1 MIRWEKVCAA
11 LVAGLLAAGCTPPLE
26 KVQKTM
32 AASVEECRTAKG
44 EGPFVEVSLFGKDN
58 KVKLL
63 REACNLPITDV
74 VLVDEIHAG
83 GKTGPYNWRIKLD
96 DESDVWVLVGVDWEL
111 IEDIREME
119 SIKDPTLESLIKN
132 DGQLKEAQ
140 ELVPKSEWLR
150 LVRLDNAL
158 KIRAKQR
165 KMEDDPGIG
174 EHASAIYKEVLE
186 WAKAEGKPQVAA
198 EAQLKVIR
206 SLKRYQG
213 QMQDALDGLGQQD
226 DWLIKAID
234 LAKKERAAAKK
245 AKNKE
250 EEQKQAEYEK
260 KYTEELSE
268 RRAKRPAE
276 EARLKGRVEA
286 LNKLVCEQVAQL
298 NVGVITDEE
307 LKKSAEAAK
316 ATKCM

>member
-1 MIRWEKVCAA
+1 MMRWERVCAA
-11 LVAGLLAAGCTPPLE
+11 LVGMLFVGCTPPLE

-32 AASVEECRTAKG
+32 AASVEECKTAKG
-44 EGPFVEVSLFGKDN
+44 DGPFVEVSLFGKDN

-63 REACNLPITDV
+63 REACNLPITEV
-74 VLVDEIHAG
+74 GLVDEIHAG
-83 GKTGPYNWRIKLD
+83 GKTGPYSWRIKLD
-96 DESDVWVLVGVDWEL
+96 DESEVWVLVGVDWEL
-111 IEDIREME
+111 IEDIRQLQE
-119 SIKDPTLESLIKN
+119 IKDPTLESMIAA

-158 KIRAKQR
+158 KVRAKQR

-174 EHASAIYKEVLE
+174 EQADAIYKDVLA
-186 WAKAEGKPQVAA
+186 WAKAEDKPQVGA

-250 EEQKQAEYEK
+250 EEQKQAEDEK
-260 KYTEELSE
+260 KYADELAE
-268 RRAKRPAE
+268 RQAKRPAE

-298 NVGVITDEE
+298 NVGAITDEE